1 MRIRH
6 PELCLP
12 PGQRRRPEASSP
24 RTLGRSYATSAPDQ
38 FSHVADLDE
47 SASAVLESCSGL
59 ATSSTGTIPSTLDY
73 EVKFSRR
80 QPSSQTYASS
90 GYGHYDANF
99 LSPYSPSYRRPTSL
113 PPDVAEESSPIRHGV
128 PSPKSLQDQ
137 SDSCIDPAMLN
148 SPGGDTVDV
157 DVYAGYVTGR
167 WEFDFDPH

>member
-12 PGQRRRPEASSP
+12 PVQRRRPEASSP

-47 SASAVLESCSGL
+47 SASAVLESCYGL

-80 QPSSQTYASS
+80 QSSSQTYPSS
-90 GYGHYDANF
+90 SYGHYDANF

-113 PPDVAEESSPIRHGV
+113 PPDVAEESSPICHGV

-148 SPGGDTVDV
+148 SPCGDTEDDV
-157 DVYAGYVTGR
+157 AYGGYTMDQ
-167 WEFDFDPH
+167 FDFGF